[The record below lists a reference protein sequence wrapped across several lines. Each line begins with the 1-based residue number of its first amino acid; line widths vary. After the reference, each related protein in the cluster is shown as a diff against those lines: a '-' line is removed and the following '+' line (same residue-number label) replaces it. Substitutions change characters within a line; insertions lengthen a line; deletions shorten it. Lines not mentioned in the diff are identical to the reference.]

1 MNEKSVKIIIENI
14 PSQCEVPSGSTLRE
28 IAEVLGVQC
37 EYPLLAAYVNNCIRE
52 LGYRIY
58 TNSTIRYVDYTSFAG
73 VRTYHRT
80 VFLILQKAV
89 EELFPNNK
97 LHVRHSMGQNGF
109 YCEVEG
115 ISRFSDEECDA
126 ISTKMN
132 EIIGAD
138 VAIVREKLLTSE
150 VRELYAQRGYTDKI
164 QLLDTRP
171 RLYSEIYW
179 LENTMGYFYGSL
191 APSTGL
197 VHLFKIKGYYRGFYV
212 ALPRRD
218 DPSKLNTSPRQEKMF
233 EIFQEYQRWIDLMG
247 VPNVGAL
254 NAKVLEGDTS
264 ELIQIGEALHERE
277 LAKLADIV
285 TFAVQK
291 QGRRMVMISG
301 PSSSGKTTTC
311 KKLGIQLR
319 ILGYN
324 PVMISLDDYFIDREL
339 TPKDEN
345 GEYDFECLEAIDI
358 AMFNDHLQRLLA
370 GESVDI
376 PRYDFIT
383 GRHTN
388 HPIPL
393 RLDDKSIIIIE
404 GIHGLNPRL
413 TPLIE
418 ESLKFKVYVSCF
430 TTMSMDNTSRISTSD
445 NRLLRR
451 LTRDFMTRGTNALAT
466 LKRWESVRRG
476 EERHIFPYQENA
488 DVMFNTSLFYEI
500 PVLKKYVAPILR
512 SVPNTTVEREE
523 ARRLLKFLDHF
534 VDIPDEEIPKTSLLR
549 EFIGGS
555 SFRY

>member
-1 MNEKSVKIIIENI
+1 MKESVKVIIKNQTRE
-14 PSQCEVPSGSTLRE
+14 CEVPSGSTLHE
-28 IAEVLGVQC
+28 IAEVLGI
-37 EYPLLAAYVNNCIRE
+37 ESRYPLLAAYVNNRIRE
-52 LGYRIY
+52 LSYRIY
-58 TNSTIRYVDYTSFAG
+58 NPSTIQYVDCTSFAG

-80 VFLILQKAV
+80 VFLILQKV
-89 EELFPNNK
+89 IEELYPNSC

-109 YCEVEG
+109 YCEAEG

-126 ISTKMN
+126 ISAKMSQ
-132 EIIGAD
+132 IIEAD
-138 VAIVREKLLTSE
+138 LPIKREKRLTSE
-150 VRELYAQRGYTDKI
+150 LRELYEQRGYTDKI

-171 RLYSEIYW
+171 RLYSELYW
-179 LENTMGYFYGSL
+179 LDDTLGYFYGSL
-191 APSTGL
+191 APSTRHI
-197 VHLFKIKGYYRGFYV
+197 HLFSIKGYFRGFYIS
-212 ALPRRD
+212 LPRRD

-233 EIFQEYQRWIDLMG
+233 EIFQEYQRWVDLINI
-247 VPNVGAL
+247 PNVGAL
-254 NAKVLEGDTS
+254 NSKILSGDTS
-264 ELIQIGEALHERE
+264 ELIQLGEALHERE
-277 LAKLADIV
+277 LAKLADLV
-285 TFAVQK
+285 AFSVQR

-311 KKLGIQLR
+311 KKLAVQLR

-358 AMFNDHLQRLLA
+358 AMFNDNLQRLLR
-370 GESVDI
+370 GESVDT

-383 GRHTN
+383 GRHTI
-388 HPIPL
+388 HPEPL
-393 RLDDKSIIIIE
+393 QLDDKSIIIIE

-451 LTRDFMTRGTNALAT
+451 LTRDFMTRGTDVVAT
-466 LKRWESVRRG
+466 LRRWASVRRG

-500 PVLKKYVAPILR
+500 PVLKKYATPILR
-512 SVPNTTVEREE
+512 GVPNTTVEMEE
-523 ARRLLKFLDHF
+523 ARRLIKFLDHF
-534 VDIPDEEIPKTSLLR
+534 VELPDEEIPRTSLLR

-555 SFRY
+555 NFK